1 MSEMTVIRGGRIVNA
16 ARRRADPADI
26 LIKEDTI
33 LEIGAPG
40 FEAPPQARLVRAD
53 QRLLIPG
60 LINSHTHSH
69 ANLPRSLGDLWT
81 LELALN
87 TNPAIRAHFREEDK
101 YLGAQIGAAE
111 MLLKGCTACYDLV
124 YEFPG
129 PSSEGLLAVA
139 EAYRDTGMRAV
150 VAAMTTDRSF
160 YEAVPGLLEAL
171 PDDVRRKHERTRQT
185 KDWKSV
191 LQVVKDTLRSWPFD
205 ADQIRLA
212 VAPTIPAHCSDDFL
226 SAAAG
231 FTREHQIGLH
241 THLAESK
248 VQAVAGLRHYG
259 TTLTAHLHELG
270 VLGANFTA
278 AHGVWLDDDD
288 MSRLVGAGSTLAH
301 NPASNMRYGSGTARV
316 RRMLDLGL
324 QVGIGTD
331 SRSCS
336 DNLNMF
342 EAMRLAS
349 FTSRVQGP
357 DYRRWISGDEVLSLA
372 TAGSARVLGMSDKI
386 GQLAPG
392 FKADIVFLDAR
403 SPNYVPL
410 TNVMDQVVYA
420 EDGTGV
426 ADVMVGGRTVVENR
440 RLTTI
445 DYGALAAKVERA
457 AERLQAKASE
467 DIARARELEK
477 LVGAYCVGV
486 AGEPYHV
493 HRYCGSP

>member
-1 MSEMTVIRGGRIVNA
+1 MSEMTVIRGGRVVNA
-16 ARRRADPADI
+16 VRRRADPADI

-40 FEAPPQARLVRAD
+40 LAAPPETKLIRAD

-87 TNPAIRAHFREEDK
+87 TNPAIRAHFSEEDK

-129 PSSEGLLAVA
+129 PSSEGLTAVA
-139 EAYRDTGMRAV
+139 QAYRDTGMRAV

-185 KDWKSV
+185 KSWESV
-191 LQVVKDTLRSWPFD
+191 LQAVKDAHCRWPFD
-205 ADQIRLA
+205 TEQIRLA

-226 SAAAG
+226 ASAAE
-231 FTREHQIGLH
+231 FTRAHQIGLH

-248 VQAVAGLRHYG
+248 VQALAGLERYG

-270 VLGANFTA
+270 VLGKNFTA

-288 MSRLVGAGSTLAH
+288 MSRLVDAGSTLAH

-316 RRMLDLGL
+316 RKMLDLGL

-357 DYRRWISGDEVLSLA
+357 DYRRWISGNEAFALA
-372 TAGSARVLGMSDKI
+372 TSGSARVLGMSDSV

-420 EDGTGV
+420 EDATGV
-426 ADVMVGGRTVVENR
+426 TDVMVGGRIVVEDR

-445 DYGALAAKVERA
+445 DYAALAAKVERA
-457 AERLQAKASE
+457 AERLQTKASK
-467 DIARARELEK
+467 DIARARKLEK
-477 LVGAYCVGV
+477 LVGAYCISIA
-486 AGEPYHV
+486 AGPYHV